1 MTLNQYIDFTLL
13 RPNASVA
20 EIMTLCAKAVYHEFY
35 AVCVPPCYV
44 EYAAKRL
51 KDTQVK
57 VCSVVGFPLG
67 YNTLACKLAEA
78 KDLILK
84 GAAELDMVIN
94 LAEVKN
100 GNWFYIEEEIESFVL
115 LCRKKDIVSKIII
128 EVTTLSQAETTTIC
142 EICNRIVPD
151 FVKTS
156 TGFAAGAK
164 IGEEPFRVN
173 WIRETLSANI
183 QIKVSGGV
191 NSPLQALTFIE
202 KHGVTRIGT
211 STNFAEM
218 LQ

>member
-20 EIMTLCAKAVYHEFY
+20 EIMTLCAKAVHHQFY

-67 YNTLACKLAEA
+67 YNTLQSKMAETRE
-78 KDLILK
+78 LIIK
-84 GAAELDMVIN
+84 GAQELDMVIN

-100 GNWFYIEEEIESFVL
+100 GNWFYVAEEIETFVL
-115 LCRKKDIVSKIII
+115 LCRKKDIISKIII
-128 EVTTLSQAETTTIC
+128 EVTTLSQAETMAIC
-142 EICNRIVPD
+142 EICNKILPD

-156 TGFAAGAK
+156 TGFASSAK

-173 WIRETLSANI
+173 WIRETLSSNI
-183 QIKVSGGV
+183 QIKVAGGV
-191 NSPLQALTFIE
+191 SSPYQALAFIE

-211 STNFAEM
+211 STNFAEI
-218 LQ
+218 LE

>member
-13 RPNASVA
+13 RPDASVA
-20 EIMTLCAKAVYHEFY
+20 EIMTLCAKAVHHEFY

-44 EYAAKRL
+44 EYAVKRL

-67 YNTLACKLAEA
+67 YNTLNHKIMEA
-78 KDLILK
+78 KELILK
-84 GAAELDMVIN
+84 GVNELDMVIN
-94 LAEVKN
+94 LGEVKN
-100 GNWFYIEEEIESFVL
+100 GNWFYIAEEIETFVL
-115 LCRKKDIVSKIII
+115 LCRKKGVIAKIII
-128 EVTTLSQAETTTIC
+128 EVTTLSQAETIAIC
-142 EICNRIVPD
+142 EICNRIIPD

-164 IGEEPFRVN
+164 IGEEPFRVD
-173 WIRETLSANI
+173 WMREALLKNI

-191 NSPLQALTFIE
+191 NSPYQAMTFIE

-218 LQ
+218 LK